1 MRVSYRGITT
11 ATGGEGQGFHQR
23 LEGGVSRAFDGVP
36 SCSWVRGQQPPRKG
50 EEKPTGLGE
59 RESLRKQGT
68 VWFGRDKGAG
78 KTEET
83 GTACP
88 LGRHWPHLAVD
99 I

>member
-11 ATGGEGQGFHQR
+11 ATRGEGQGSHPR
-23 LEGGVSRAFDGVP
+23 LEGGRLEGLRWSPQLQLGE
-36 SCSWVRGQQPPRKG
+36 GQQPPRKG

-88 LGRHWPHLAVD
+88 LGCHWPHLAVD